1 MGVTG
6 VILNTGEN
14 LALDG
19 LFVAIGSTP
28 ITNIVDNLSPQ
39 KDVE

>member
-1 MGVTG
+1 
-6 VILNTGEN
+6 
-14 LALDG
+14 

-39 KDVE
+39 KDGE